1 MSAWGLPR
9 AESPEQLGLSSAR
22 LERAAAIIRQD
33 VERRLIP
40 GAVLVIAR
48 GGRVGYAEA
57 FGWRDREAGAAMSV
71 DAIFRIASMTKPL
84 TSVAAMMLAEEGRL
98 EIAAPVADYLPEFAE
113 LTVDV
118 ERKKPRRTMTVQ
130 DLMRHT
136 SGLIYPFFGDEK
148 VRRVWRDADVM
159 NEDQTNREMVAK
171 LTRLPLMF
179 EPGTTWEYG
188 MSTDVLGRVVEV
200 VSGQTLAEFFA
211 ERITG
216 PLGMADTGF
225 AATGEREARLAE
237 MQMDPATGKRMPMPY
252 SEAAR
257 ERNWHSGGGG
267 LVSSAAD
274 YLRFCQMLLNGGE
287 FAAERLLSPKTVAHM
302 TADHLP
308 PDVAYGPS
316 ATVLIGTGAPLP
328 ELGQG
333 FGLGFAVRKAVGMSP
348 LPGSVGDYFWGGLYG
363 TSFWVDPAE
372 QMIVVFMLQAPE
384 QRTHYR
390 QLVRHLVYAALTRSR
405 GRGYR

>member
-9 AESPEQLGLSSAR
+9 AEGPEEIGLSSAR
-22 LERAAAIIRQD
+22 LGRLAGVIRQD
-33 VERRLIP
+33 VEKKLIP

-57 FGWRDREAGAAMSV
+57 FGWRDREATAPMTL

-98 EIAAPVADYLPEFAE
+98 QIAAPVARYLPEFAE
-113 LTVDV
+113 LTVGI
-118 ERKKPRRTMTVQ
+118 ERAKPGRTMTVQ
-130 DLMRHT
+130 DLLRHT
-136 SGLIYPFFGDEK
+136 SGLIYPFVGDEP
-148 VRRVWRDADVM
+148 VRRAWHKANVM
-159 NEDQTNREMVAK
+159 DEGQTNQEMVAK
-171 LTRLPLMF
+171 LARLPLLF

-200 VSGQTLAEFFA
+200 VSGGSLAEFVA
-211 ERITG
+211 ERITRTI
-216 PLGMADTGF
+216 GMADTGF
-225 AATGEREARLAE
+225 AATGERDARLAE
-237 MQMDPATGKRMPMPY
+237 MQVDPATGKRPPMPY
-252 SEAAR
+252 AEAAR
-257 ERNWHSGGGG
+257 ERRWHSGGGG
-267 LVSSAAD
+267 MVSTAGD

-287 FAAERLLSPKTVAHM
+287 RDAVRLLSPKTVAHM
-302 TADHLP
+302 TSDHLP

-316 ATVLIGTGAPLP
+316 AREMIGTGAPLP
-328 ELGQG
+328 EFGQG

-348 LPGSVGDYFWGGLYG
+348 LPGSIGDYFWGGIFG

-372 QMIVVFMLQAPE
+372 QMIVVCMLQAPE
-384 QRTHYR
+384 QRTYYR
-390 QLVRHLVYAALTRSR
+390 QLIRHLVYAAVTRTR